1 MSSPPIGILD
11 DAFFFSIKMPLF
23 MLLAGFVMTNVLFR
37 PPLCTYN
44 FKLIVAV
51 IQFLSCDVMYKETAL
66 FIEGN

>member
-1 MSSPPIGILD
+1 
-11 DAFFFSIKMPLF
+11 MPLF

-44 FKLIVAV
+44 FILIVAV

>member
-1 MSSPPIGILD
+1 
-11 DAFFFSIKMPLF
+11 
-23 MLLAGFVMTNVLFR
+23 MLLTGFVMTNVLFR

-44 FKLIVAV
+44 FILIVAV